1 MLSKEDVMTWEEAF
15 SSWSQPPAKTEQERC
30 ENAEKAVR
38 NAISASNKLKCKD
51 IKIFTQG
58 SYRNNTN
65 VKQDS
70 DVDIGI
76 LCRDTFFFDLPNG
89 TTQGQFGI
97 TSATYSYKD
106 FKNDV
111 QDALISYFGASA
123 VKRGNKA
130 FDIHENSYHVD
141 SDVAPF
147 FEHRRYNAN
156 GQYSSGVEL
165 EPDNGGRV
173 INWPEQHYD
182 NGVSKN
188 TATSRRFKALVRI
201 FKSLC
206 NYIADQGTADAKAI
220 PSFLLECLIWNV
232 TNDNFGKSTY
242 SDDVRACLIFLYNGT
257 KTQDKCNEW
266 GEVSELKYL
275 FQGNQKWTWEQA
287 NKFVLSAWNYIGFK

>member
-1 MLSKEDVMTWEEAF
+1 MTWEEAF
-15 SSWSQPPAKTEQERC
+15 SSWAQPPAKTEQERC

-38 NAISASNKLKCKD
+38 NAISASNKLKYKD

-76 LCRDTFFFDLPNG
+76 LCHNTFFFDLPNG
-89 TTQGQFGI
+89 ATSDQFGI
-97 TSATYSYKD
+97 TPATYPYEE

-111 QDALISYFGASA
+111 QAALISYFGASA
-123 VKRGNKA
+123 VKRGNKV
-130 FDIHENSYHVD
+130 FDIHENSYRVD

-147 FEHRRYNAN
+147 FEHRRYNSN
-156 GQYSSGVEL
+156 GQHSPGVEL
-165 EPDNGGRV
+165 KPDNGGRV

-188 TATSRRFKALVRI
+188 TATNRRFKSLVRI

-206 NYIADQGTADAKAI
+206 NYMSDQGVTDAKLI
-220 PSFLLECLIWNV
+220 PKFLLECLVWNV
-232 TNDNFGKSTY
+232 PNDNFGNYTY
-242 SDDVRACLIFLYNGT
+242 SDDLRACLIFLYNNTGS
-257 KTQDKCNEW
+257 QDKCNEW
-266 GEVSELKYL
+266 GEVNELKYL
-275 FQGNQKWTWEQA
+275 FRDGQKWTREQA

>member
-1 MLSKEDVMTWEEAF
+1 MTWEETF

-30 ENAEKAVR
+30 ENAEKAIR
-38 NAISASNKLKCKD
+38 NAMEASDKLKYKD
-51 IKIFTQG
+51 IKIFAQG

-65 VKQDS
+65 VRQES

-76 LCRDTFFFDLPNG
+76 LCRNAFFFDLPSG
-89 TTQGQFGI
+89 ATREQFRI
-97 TSATYSYKD
+97 TPATYSYKD

-111 QDALISYFGASA
+111 QDALVSYFGTNA

-130 FDIHENSYHVD
+130 FDIHKNSYHVD

-147 FEHRRYNAN
+147 FEHRRYNFS
-156 GQYSSGVEL
+156 GGYSSGVEL

-173 INWPEQHYD
+173 INWPEQHYE

-188 TATSRRFKALVRI
+188 TATSKRFKTLVRI

-206 NYIADQGTADAKAI
+206 NYMSDKGVPEAKVI

-232 TNDNFGKSTY
+232 PNSNFGNAAY
-242 SDDVRACLIFLYNGT
+242 SDDVRNCMIFLYNNT
-257 KTQDKCNEW
+257 KLQDKCHEW
-266 GEVSELKYL
+266 GEVSERKYL
-275 FQGNQKWTWEQA
+275 FRDGQKWNREQA
-287 NKFVLSAWNYIGFK
+287 NAFILSAWNQVGFK

>member
-1 MLSKEDVMTWEEAF
+1 MTWEEAF
-15 SSWSQPPAKTEQERC
+15 GSWAQPPAKTEQERC

-38 NAISASNKLKCKD
+38 NAISASNKLKYKD
-51 IKIFTQG
+51 IKIFAQG

-76 LCRDTFFFDLPNG
+76 LCHETFFFDLPSG
-89 TTQGQFGI
+89 ATRDQFGI
-97 TSATYSYKD
+97 TPAAYSYKD

-130 FDIHENSYHVD
+130 FDIHETSYHVD

-147 FEHRRYNAN
+147 FEHRRYSSN

-188 TATSRRFKALVRI
+188 TATNRRFKALVRI

-206 NYIADQGTADAKAI
+206 NYMSDQGVAEAKPIAR
-220 PSFLLECLIWNV
+220 FLLECLIWNV
-232 TNDNFGKSTY
+232 SNDNFGHSTY
-242 SDDVRACLIFLYNGT
+242 SDDVRACLIFLYNNT

-266 GEVSELKYL
+266 GEVCELKYL
-275 FQGNQKWTWEQA
+275 FRDGQKWTREQA
-287 NKFVLSAWNYIGFK
+287 NNFVLSAWNYIGFK

>member
-1 MLSKEDVMTWEEAF
+1 MTWEEAF
-15 SSWSQPPAKTEQERC
+15 SSWAQAPAKTEQERC
-30 ENAEKAVR
+30 ANAEKAVR
-38 NAISASNKLKCKD
+38 NAISASSKLKYKD

-65 VKQDS
+65 VKKES

-76 LCRDTFFFDLPNG
+76 LCRDTFFFDLPEG
-89 TTQGQFGI
+89 STRGQFGI
-97 TSATYSYKD
+97 NTATYSYED

-111 QDALISYFGASA
+111 QNTLVSYFGASA

-147 FEHRRYNAN
+147 FEHRRYNVN
-156 GQYSSGVEL
+156 GQHSSGVEL
-165 EPDNGGRV
+165 RPDNGGRV

-188 TATSRRFKALVRI
+188 TATSRRFKSLVRI
-201 FKSLC
+201 VKSLC
-206 NYIADQGTADAKAI
+206 NYMSDQGVAI
-220 PSFLLECLIWNV
+220 AGSTPSFLLECLVWNV
-232 TNDNFGKSTY
+232 SNDNFGHYSY
-242 SDDVRACLIFLYNGT
+242 SDDVRACLTFLYNNT
-257 KTQDKCNEW
+257 SSDDKCNDW

-275 FQGNQKWTWEQA
+275 FRGGQKWTREQA
-287 NKFVLSAWNYIGFK
+287 HNFISSAWNYIGFK